1 MKFLSL
7 NCNGYRSAIKKG
19 LIDLID
25 KENPDVF
32 CFQEIKANREDMQ
45 IDYWKSRGFDCVIN
59 PALKPGYSGTAI
71 YTKMPIV
78 KMEIG
83 IGDPNLDSEGRTILC
98 VTDKFA
104 IENSYYPSGTSGDA
118 RQEEKYRFLDLYK
131 KRVGKLMKKYPNLI
145 LCGDVNIAHKEIDI
159 HNPKANHKNSGFLP
173 EERAWIDEFLGLGI
187 VDTFRSIHGDLK
199 DQYSWW
205 TYRFQS
211 KKKNKGWRIDYFFVS
226 QNLSNKILSADIHQ
240 EWDLS
245 DHAPL
250 TLEMQ
255 L

>member
-7 NCNGYRSAIKKG
+7 NCNGYRSAVKKG
-19 LIDLID
+19 LTDLIT

-32 CFQEIKANREDMQ
+32 CLQEIKASKEDMQ
-45 IDYWKSRGFDCVIN
+45 SEFWKSKGYDSIIN
-59 PALKPGYSGTAI
+59 PATKPGYSGTAI
-71 YTKMPIV
+71 FSRLPIL
-78 KMEIG
+78 KSEIG
-83 IGDPNLDSEGRTILC
+83 IGDLSLDQEGRSILC
-98 VTDKFA
+98 VTKGFA

-118 RQEEKYRFLDLYK
+118 RQDEKYRFLNLYK
-131 KRVGKLMKKYPNLI
+131 SRVKKLMKKHSKLI

-159 HNPKANHKNSGFLP
+159 HNPKGNLKNSGFLP
-173 EERAWIDEFLGLGI
+173 EERAWLDDFLNLGL
-187 VDTFRSIHGDLK
+187 VDSFRAFQGEVK

-226 QNLSNKILSADIHQ
+226 EILRQKIISAKILQ

-250 TLEMQ
+250 TLEIN